1 MSQLF
6 FILIILSGIFAL
18 IQIFKI
24 DDKFA
29 RVINGIFA
37 VAIGVSFIP
46 IPEIAIDGY
55 YLFAIGCLV
64 VVLYPFSDN
73 SLNVKKQV
81 IIAGMG
87 FIQFMTMIFF
97 LGKYPGTEMA
107 FMASGI
113 TIIAYFYVVSK
124 EIRLYKNEI
133 GFLTVLMVDALI
145 KVGTIV
151 LSYTN
156 TEAEAT
162 ALLF

>member
-1 MSQLF
+1 MSQIF
-6 FILIILSGIFAL
+6 VILIILSGVFAL
-18 IQIFKI
+18 VQIFKV

-46 IPEIAIDGY
+46 VPEIAIDGY

-73 SLNVKKQV
+73 SFDLKKQV
-81 IIAGMG
+81 IIGGMG

-97 LGKYPGTEMA
+97 LGKYPGTDMA
-107 FMASGI
+107 FMASSL
-113 TIIAYFYVVSK
+113 TIVAYLYIVAK

-145 KVGTIV
+145 KLGTV
-151 LSYTN
+151 LLSYGI
-156 TEAEAT
+156 TEEAAT
-162 ALLF
+162 ALRF